1 MSKVS
6 KTSKNPKS
14 LDNPDGFFAPETL
27 VNDLKSEAR
36 ILGLPEGS
44 LDPIISRVLGAVL
57 TWLENRS
64 IITKSDLERVVVGE
78 LKKYSSDLA
87 LAYENRE
94 KMI

>member
-1 MSKVS
+1 MPKISKAS
-6 KTSKNPKS
+6 KSSKS
-14 LDNPDGFFAPETL
+14 LDNSRDFFAPETL
-27 VNDLKSEAR
+27 VNDLKSEAK

-44 LDPIISRVLGAVL
+44 LDPIISRVLRAVL